1 MNKILALLL
10 GLTLFVP
17 PAVAD
22 KEQNKKSV
30 AAALCTPN
38 KSPCIRGI
46 SINGEAIDRDIALFV
61 SMKIQEAY
69 EDGADAVIL
78 IINTPGGEVN
88 ASRLIHIALTLSP
101 IPVHCVT
108 TTLAASGGFW
118 ALEGCYE
125 RAATKDAKLM
135 IHEPAAIASRPAK
148 AKELEQ
154 MADELREMAAMMA
167 QDIAPR
173 MGMHPQAFLDKIAE
187 DDWWM
192 DAEEALK
199 QGAID
204 LITPNLETYIH
215 AVKSKYTKKA
225 K

>member
-1 MNKILALLL
+1 MNKILAALLSL
-10 GLTLFVP
+10 VLFAP
-17 PAVAD
+17 LATAD
-22 KEQNKKSV
+22 KPS
-30 AAALCTPN
+30 N
-38 KSPCIRGI
+38 KSKPLLCEADKRPCVRGI
-46 SINGEAIDRDIALFV
+46 AINGEAIDRDIALFV

-69 EDGADAVIL
+69 EEGADAVIL

-88 ASRLIHIALTLSP
+88 ASRLIHITLTLSP

-135 IHEPAAIASRPAK
+135 IHEPAALASRPAK
-148 AKELEQ
+148 ARELEQ
-154 MADELREMAAMMA
+154 MADDLREMAALMA
-167 QDIAPR
+167 KDIAPR
-173 MGMHPQAFLDKIAE
+173 MGMQPQAFLDKIAE

-215 AVKSKYTKKA
+215 AVKSKYTKKV